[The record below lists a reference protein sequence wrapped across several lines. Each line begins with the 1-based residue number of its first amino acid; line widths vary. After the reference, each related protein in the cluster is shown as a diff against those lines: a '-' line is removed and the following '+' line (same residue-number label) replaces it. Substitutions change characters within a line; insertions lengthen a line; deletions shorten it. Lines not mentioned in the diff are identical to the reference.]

1 MTQTNCIPSN
11 RAAAT
16 SAIGRFLDDLGWGVL
31 FITVGVFWL
40 MPTGRLPHG
49 SWMIAV
55 GFVIL
60 DFSAARYLHRIPV
73 SGCALAAGIVF
84 LAAGIGAAFGIN
96 LPAIPIAMVVVGVSM
111 LLASEPEGLPSS
123 PGQRVCCR

>member
-1 MTQTNCIPSN
+1 MTLANCIPNN

-16 SAIGRFLDDLGWGVL
+16 NEIGQFLDDLGWGAL

-49 SWMIAV
+49 SWMIAA

-60 DFSAARYLHRIPV
+60 AFSAARYFHRIHV
-73 SGCALAAGIVF
+73 SGCALAAGIVA
-84 LAAGIGAAFGIN
+84 LVAGIGASSGIN
-96 LPAIPIAMVVVGVSM
+96 LPAIPIAMVVAGVCM
-111 LLASEPEGLPSS
+111 LLAPE
-123 PGQRVCCR
+123 R